1 MWTTFNIQTLGDYAD
16 LYLKTDCLLLAD
28 VFLNFRQTC
37 FEAYGL
43 DAAHYYTAPGL
54 SWDAMLRCTEVTL
67 ELLKDPD
74 QYLFIERGIRGG
86 LSQCMNRYA
95 HASNPFTPDY
105 QGGPWN
111 CLMYFDVCN
120 LYGYA
125 MSQALPYCNFQWVDP
140 LTTKWDVPDDSPV
153 GYILEVDLEYPRA
166 LHDLHKDLPFC
177 PKLTTP
183 PGSKQKKLLATLYP
197 KRRYVIHYRN
207 LRQAI
212 RHGLKLQYI
221 HRILSFKQKPW
232 LKVYIDKNTE
242 YRKAATNDFVKNFFK
257 LMNNSIYGKTMESV
271 RKRIKVKLVQKWDG
285 RYGAEAYIA
294 KPNFHS
300 RAIFDEGLVA
310 IKLSTTDVLL
320 NKPMYAGFCILDVS
334 KTCVYDFH
342 YTKMFSMFEPSQ
354 VKCLYTDTDSL
365 VYDISHPNVYDVMK
379 RHLDYFDTSDYEE
392 CNVHSMPRVNKK
404 KVGLMADQFNGKI
417 MTEFVGLRS
426 KMYSV
431 RVQGMNEMKKCKGI
445 KTVIAKNHL
454 TFQDYK
460 KCLDEQWLKVCVQ
473 HLFRSRLH
481 HLETIEQTKL
491 ALSPHD
497 DKRYVREG
505 ETDTLP
511 WGHYNV
517 PEQES

>member
-1 MWTTFNIQTLGDYAD
+1 
-16 LYLKTDCLLLAD
+16 
-28 VFLNFRQTC
+28 
-37 FEAYGL
+37 
-43 DAAHYYTAPGL
+43 
-54 SWDAMLRCTEVTL
+54 
-67 ELLKDPD
+67 
-74 QYLFIERGIRGG
+74 
-86 LSQCMNRYA
+86 
-95 HASNPFTPDY
+95 
-105 QGGPWN
+105 
-111 CLMYFDVCN
+111 
-120 LYGYA
+120 
-125 MSQALPYCNFQWVDP
+125 
-140 LTTKWDVPDDSPV
+140 V

-197 KRRYVIHYRN
+197 KKRYVIHYRN

-212 RHGLKLQYI
+212 HHGLKLQCI

-320 NKPMYAGFCILDVS
+320 NKPMYAGFCILDIS

-379 RHLDYFDTSDYEE
+379 RHLDYFDASDYEE

-404 KVGLMADQFNGKI
+404 KVGLMADLFNGKI

-454 TFQDYK
+454 PFQDYK

-517 PEQES
+517 PEQE